1 MDPTRETVTRQW
13 PAWLNAAGLLL
24 ASVIAVAAL
33 SFHARPGLEVV
44 AIAFPP
50 WWNSQQVFAA
60 VAAADAAIVR
70 TTAIPT
76 LLVVRPD
83 IRAGLMRLR
92 NAGVWLTIDPQA
104 IAGCFIKQKEI

>member
-1 MDPTRETVTRQW
+1 MDQTRDTVGHRW

-33 SFHARPGLEVV
+33 SFHTRPGIEIV

-50 WWNSQQVFAA
+50 WWSSQQVFAA
-60 VAAADAAIVR
+60 IASADAAIVR

-76 LLVVRPD
+76 LVVVRPRRPGGPD
-83 IRAGLMRLR
+83 KAAERGRLAG
-92 NAGVWLTIDPQA
+92 N
-104 IAGCFIKQKEI
+104 